1 MLFET
6 LGKIKLI
13 AEAELPADPFYR
25 CVGVAQLPL
34 RGVDQLH
41 QEILLY
47 GHAGFLLEFAGEV
60 ASGYIAGL
68 RQFIDPQL
76 CGQILIDPGN
86 GTFYAFGMG
95 GHIVPQ
101 ETVLPVHLQNDGIQG
116 ADHLKS
122 ICTAGFSA
130 SFTKRFELRMGK
142 INRGQMPYLSHK
154 IKLAVIHQIE
164 MKKQ

>member
-1 MLFET
+1 MLFEA

-41 QEILLY
+41 QDILLY

-68 RQFIDPQL
+68 RQFIDPKL
-76 CGQILIDPGN
+76 CGKVLIDSGDGTGNTIGMDRHIIPGK
-86 GTFYAFGMG
+86 
-95 GHIVPQ
+95 P
-101 ETVLPVHLQNDGIQG
+101 VLFVQLQQKPVEKAADLKGICAAALL
-116 ADHLKS
+116 ADPADMLKRS
-122 ICTAGFSA
+122 P
-130 SFTKRFELRMGK
+130 GK
-142 INRGQMPYLSHK
+142 VG
-154 IKLAVIHQIE
+154 
-164 MKKQ
+164 